1 MKRVSKTD
9 DVSSNSTTKGGIQV
23 IEYHHVVVEY
33 IRGYIRKMTNGIRT
47 VVRFTKRQYKR
58 TIDTILLWTIN
69 LLQSIQ
75 NRLKQSVYENE
86 PITDVP
92 TMSSIYDSVSSVMY
106 SSKDPTDS
114 QPKKDAPAPVKRK
127 AAASTS
133 GTNAEKKQSS
143 KASTTTPTTTAT
155 TPGTLRSGK
164 NLPKAA
170 STASLKKKSATGGVG
185 GKKSAFG
192 SSTTTKHAALLDND
206 ENITAPVTSYLGSL
220 FPTLVTGL
228 VFATAGSMV
237 GYLWNGDW
245 TEAASAAYGYF
256 LGDEQ
261 SDGTTATGEETQ
273 QQEDAFASTAA
284 PITPEKY

>member
-1 MKRVSKTD
+1 
-9 DVSSNSTTKGGIQV
+9 
-23 IEYHHVVVEY
+23 
-33 IRGYIRKMTNGIRT
+33 MTNGIRT

-133 GTNAEKKQSS
+133 GTTAEKKQTS
-143 KASTTTPTTTAT
+143 KASTTTPTTT
-155 TPGTLRSGK
+155 
-164 NLPKAA
+164 
-170 STASLKKKSATGGVG
+170 TGGVG

-256 LGDEQ
+256 WGDEQ